1 MNLKTVWTEGDF
13 VLLMSEEPEGYSGNR
28 EYYGYEL
35 RYKGTPIFQGSDY
48 SPSPL
53 HGPYSRESIANLLG
67 FLSVKPGDV
76 DPEYFKDYT
85 PDQMRFVTEHG
96 EELSVH
102 VWDQEALVNS
112 YRGRAT
118 GWQLLNRWPGGF
130 YQCPRVSGT
139 AGNAVPRTGRATAKS
154 GSGQSGR
161 PDPGGYRIR
170 VFHL

>member
-13 VLLMSEEPEGYSGNR
+13 ALLMSEEPEGYSGNR
-28 EYYGYEL
+28 KYYGYEL

-53 HGPYSRESIANLLG
+53 HGPHSKESIANLLG

-76 DPEYFKDYT
+76 DPEYFEDYT

-102 VWDQEALVNS
+102 VYDLEALVNS
-112 YRGRAT
+112 YLGRAT
-118 GWQLLNRWPGGF
+118 GWLVLLNGKPVARF
-130 YQCPRVSGT
+130 
-139 AGNAVPRTGRATAKS
+139 PRTESGYFRATEYVEQLS
-154 GSGQSGR
+154 PDDRNRGR
-161 PDPGGYRIR
+161 WEID
-170 VFHL
+170 